1 MSPSGRLCFLTI
13 VSLILPTRGQTST
26 EATSTS
32 VADPTAV
39 TVHTLTQTPDTVH
52 PDLQPTPQTSALPAA
67 VETTPNKSEKET
79 QTQRLTG
86 TEALLTTD
94 PGTDRSRTEGRARDW
109 NGTTQVLFNSLSG
122 SAFPQCVSQRA
133 HSGNSSSRSTN
144 PTEST
149 TTSKRR
155 SPRKDVKTD
164 PAPRPAVTLQT
175 CAERRLA
182 PCLPPPGSSED
193 DPFSYDEDTL
203 RKRGLL
209 VAAVLFIT
217 GIVIL
222 TSGKCRQLPRLCRN
236 YDR

>member
-94 PGTDRSRTEGRARDW
+94 PGTDRSRTEA
-109 NGTTQVLFNSLSG
+109 
-122 SAFPQCVSQRA
+122 
-133 HSGNSSSRSTN
+133 SSRSTN

-164 PAPRPAVTLQT
+164 PAPRPA
-175 CAERRLA
+175 
-182 PCLPPPGSSED
+182 GSSED